1 MTVVLMSTYVPTS
14 RYKRNLTKE
23 GTIEADYFSLNTIME
38 KESGA
43 MNTNRSVY
51 SVRMSRRPKTHHG
64 VRDLSIR
71 EKAYLYIQQLIA
83 QGTLPAGS
91 GISELLLA
99 KELGSSRT
107 PIREAMNQLAAE
119 GLLHQS
125 PSGGMVVAQ
134 LTREGIIELY
144 ELREALEVYAVG
156 KIARVAMRPADKDRL
171 QHLVD
176 DILVLQKEL
185 QKSKSSQLDA
195 KQMERFIGCDL
206 GFHALLMSMTY
217 NSRLQKII
225 NDTRLLISIFAIHRG
240 GHDSDSL
247 ASIHEYHQR
256 ILDAV
261 VEQKSEAAMTAIVE
275 HIQASQRE
283 RLNAYDHWKR
293 ETSLRQ
299 NIPGFF
305 DIHKMTP
312 QR

>member
-1 MTVVLMSTYVPTS
+1 M
-14 RYKRNLTKE
+14 
-23 GTIEADYFSLNTIME
+23 
-38 KESGA
+38 
-43 MNTNRSVY
+43 
-51 SVRMSRRPKTHHG
+51 HHG

-83 QGTLPAGS
+83 QGSLSAGS

-134 LTREGIIELY
+134 LTREDIIELY

-156 KIARVAMRPADKDRL
+156 KISRIAMRPADKDRL
-171 QHLVD
+171 QHLVNE
-176 DILVLQKEL
+176 IPKLQKEL
-185 QKSKSSQLDA
+185 EDAGLDQLDA
-195 KQMERFIGCDL
+195 AQMERFIACDL
-206 GFHALLMSMTY
+206 GFHALLMSMAH

-240 GHDSDSL
+240 GHDRATL
-247 ASIHEYHQR
+247 ASIYDYHQR
-256 ILDAV
+256 ILNAV
-261 VEQKSEAAMTAIVE
+261 FEQQTEAAMAAIIE

-283 RLNAYDHWKR
+283 RLNAYDEWKR

-299 NIPGFF
+299 SIPVFF
-305 DIHKMTP
+305 DIHKMSAH
-312 QR
+312 